1 MSSQQNPSSRWPAW
15 LRLSFFKI
23 DLALAIIVTLAGV
36 GLFAYSGFRA
46 DTRAGIA
53 FLQNIEQSSL
63 DMRFGMRGQ
72 RAHDDRIVI
81 VGIDERTLQ
90 EIGSF
95 PLPRKTYATLVDQL
109 SAGGARVIAFDATF
123 PTPETN
129 GGKAAL
135 ERLKAELGP
144 SAPASVAKKIQQLEA
159 AGDPD
164 ASFADSMKRAGN
176 VILGHV
182 FLDAEAAKHADSKLA
197 EEYFNIAWA
206 KNFPQVYKVKS
217 KDGRDFDMGQAWVQN
232 GGQVAAGAEANIK
245 ELAESA
251 ASYGFIDI
259 KEDPDGT
266 MRHALLIKR
275 YQDQDFFP
283 SLDMQIVREFENIPD
298 QYIAAYIAQDGL
310 ERIQLGRHTLR
321 QSRDGS
327 ALINY
332 TGPYETYAHY
342 SMWDVMSGTVPPAT
356 FKDKIVLVGATAL
369 ALGDLR
375 NTPYQSGEAYMGVE
389 VHANIIDNVLHSDEK
404 GRSFLTRGFREEI
417 TDLGFILLFGLA
429 FGYLF
434 SSLKPLWSTITL
446 LLALAGFGWFVY
458 FSFARE
464 GRWLSFVI
472 PAGTLAANY
481 AAITSYRMI
490 FEERAKRTIRKSFSQ
505 VVPPAIIALIEKDP
519 RKYLRPGGEMMELT
533 VLFSDIRGFTTISEG
548 LTPDALV
555 LLLNEYLTTMTDT
568 LFSTYGTLDK
578 YIGDAV
584 MAFWGAPVPL
594 ADHAFRAC
602 SCALRMVSELAKLNA
617 KWESEGRP
625 PLAIGIGLNTG
636 EVNFC
641 RMGSAKRL
649 AWTVMGDNVNLA
661 SRLEGITKQY
671 QIQVVISEST
681 YNAVAG
687 KFVCRELDKIKVKG
701 KHHPVNIYE
710 LLDVASERAK
720 YESLLTRFESA
731 MTAYRSQNWQEAA
744 AQFGQLLGTFPED
757 GPTQVFLQRALEYL
771 ENAPESDWDGVY
783 VMKSK

>member
-1 MSSQQNPSSRWPAW
+1 MSPQQNPSSRWPAW
-15 LRLSFFKI
+15 LHLPVFKV
-23 DLALAIIVTLAGV
+23 DLALAIGVTIAGV
-36 GLFAYSGFRA
+36 VLFAYFGFGA

-53 FLQNIEQSSL
+53 FLQSVEQSSL

-72 RAHDDRIVI
+72 RPHDDRIVI

-95 PLPRKTYATLVDQL
+95 PLPRKSYATLIDRL
-109 SAGGARVIAFDATF
+109 GAGGARVIAFDATF

-129 GGKAAL
+129 GGKDAL
-135 ERLKAELGP
+135 ERLQSELGP
-144 SAPASVAKKIQQLEA
+144 SAPAAVTKKIKELA
-159 AGDPD
+159 SAGDPD
-164 ASFADSMKRAGN
+164 AIFADSLKRAGN
-176 VILGHV
+176 VILGHI
-182 FLDAEAAKHADSKLA
+182 FLDQESAKHSDPKVA
-197 EEYFNIAWA
+197 EDYFNIAWA

-245 ELAESA
+245 ELAEAA
-251 ASYGFIDI
+251 ASFGFIDI

-266 MRHALLIKR
+266 LRHALLIKR

-283 SLDMQIVREFENIPD
+283 SLDMQIVREYENIPD
-298 QYIAAYIAQDGL
+298 QDIAAYIATDGL
-310 ERIQLGRHTLR
+310 ERIQFGRHTLR

-332 TGPYETYAHY
+332 TGPYLTYAHY
-342 SMWDVMSGTVPPAT
+342 SMGDVMNGTVPPST

-369 ALGDLR
+369 AIGDLR

-389 VHANIIDNVLHSDEK
+389 VHANIIDNLLHSEEK
-404 GRSFLTRGFREEI
+404 GRTFLTRGFREEI
-417 TDLGFILLFGLA
+417 IDIGFILLFGLG

-434 SSLKPLWSTITL
+434 SSVKPLWSTTTL

-519 RKYLRPGGEMMELT
+519 GKYLRPGGEMMELT

-594 ADHAFRAC
+594 ADHAFRGC

-617 KWESEGRP
+617 KWASEGRP
-625 PLAIGIGLNTG
+625 PIAIGIGLNTG

-671 QIQVVISEST
+671 QIQVVISEGT

-701 KHHPVNIYE
+701 KHHPVTIYE
-710 LLDVASERAK
+710 LLDVAGERAK
-720 YESLLTRFESA
+720 YEALLSSFDHA
-731 MTAYRSQNWQEAA
+731 MAAYRSQNWREAA
-744 AQFGQLLGTFPED
+744 AQFGELLAVYPDD
-757 GPTQVFLQRALEYL
+757 GPTRVFLQRALEYL